1 MKKLLRFAPELYFI
15 GLGVFWA
22 IENYFASGYKNY
34 IALLLVWL
42 MFIQILYQN
51 RIMGL
56 IYGNL
61 TAMLSGYMLMATLS
75 EFREYETLCADSLL
89 LLIFGFG
96 IFLPGLAMGAAMIYK
111 SLKAKQKYDENVLTV
126 TY

>member
-1 MKKLLRFAPELYFI
+1 
-15 GLGVFWA
+15 
-22 IENYFASGYKNY
+22 
-34 IALLLVWL
+34 
-42 MFIQILYQN
+42 
-51 RIMGL
+51 MGL